1 MIAAPGQ
8 PFHDAAADESLVAGL
23 HETLDDSVEVHERD
37 EEINDPAFA
46 RAMADRLHELIQEAR
61 T

>member
-8 PFHDAAADESLVAGL
+8 PFHDPAADEALTSGL
-23 HETLDDSVEVHERD
+23 RETLEPSVEVHERS

-46 RAMADRLHELIQEAR
+46 TAMADRLHELIEAQR
-61 T
+61 